1 MPNWPR
7 HLALGLALLARDVW
21 CGWIRRCAQTKLKW
35 AHVYEVSEPYHT
47 QALWAAEEI
56 KKRTNGRYEIGVF
69 PASQLGNENQINE
82 GLGLGTVDII
92 YTGTSFAGSIHKP
105 LAISG
110 APFMLRDFNHW
121 KAYRDSKLFRDIAKG
136 YEDKT
141 KHKIVAL
148 TYYGERMVTANKEI
162 KKPEDMKGMKLRVPP
177 APLYL
182 MLAKSVGAN
191 ATPIAFAEV
200 YLALQQGTVDGQ
212 ENPLPTIMAKKF
224 YEVQSHI
231 MLTGHIVE
239 SLLTIVGSHVWAKLS
254 DADKKVFEEV
264 LTQAAAKASDEIRTS
279 EQKIADQLRKL
290 GKTVVVG
297 RPRGLPQGGDPAAQR
312 RLRRRR
318 LVAGRIRRA
327 AGVEVTG
334 IRGDVPACRAY
345 RKREVTD
352 AVWARAGRMSET
364 REVGRQA
371 KQHLIE
377 VEDAEVVDRAS
388 PGGLARLRA
397 VLVARLHRLSAV
409 LHALRAQRQPG
420 LDRGNRALCADVGR
434 VHRRRDGDAPQHA
447 YRRRTAV
454 ERDEAGAAARGAAGL
469 RRFRQAG
476 LHRPL
481 GFRSR

>member
-1 MPNWPR
+1 MSVWTR
-7 HLALGLALLARDVW
+7 RTALSTAFIIAAAIAGPAS
-21 CGWIRRCAQTKLKW
+21 AQTKLKW
-35 AHVYEVSEPYHT
+35 AHVYEVAEPYHT

-56 KKRTNGRYEIGVF
+56 KKRTSGRYEVGVF

-121 KAYRDSKLFRDIAKG
+121 KSYRDSKLFRDIAKG

-141 KHKIVAL
+141 KHKVNAL

-231 MLTGHIVE
+231 ILSGHITE
-239 SLLTIVGSHVWAKLS
+239 SLLTIVGSHVWPKLS
-254 DADKKVFEEV
+254 DPEKKIFEEV
-264 LTQAAAKASDEIRTS
+264 LSEAASKATRQIRES
-279 EQKIADQLRKL
+279 EQKLADEFRKL
-290 GKTVVVG
+290 GKTVIE
-297 RPRGLPQGGDPAAQR
+297 PD
-312 RLRRRR
+312 
-318 LVAGRIRRA
+318 RA
-327 AGVEVTG
+327 AF
-334 IRGDVPACRAY
+334 R
-345 RKREVTD
+345 
-352 AVWARAGRMSET
+352 
-364 REVGRQA
+364 
-371 KQHLIE
+371 
-377 VEDAEVVDRAS
+377 
-388 PGGLARLRA
+388 
-397 VLVARLHRLSAV
+397 
-409 LHALRAQRQPG
+409 
-420 LDRGNRALCADVGR
+420 
-434 VHRRRDGDAPQHA
+434 
-447 YRRRTAV
+447 
-454 ERDEAGAAARGAAGL
+454 AAALPLHNDGSGGWSKAEYDAL
-469 RRFRQAG
+469 QA
-476 LHRPL
+476 LK
-481 GFRSR
+481 